1 MGDCKKC
8 PFYKTE
14 PVPEDLAGKV
24 NLTEWSSCDVD
35 AVGLAAADRIANQL
49 THIAA
54 LQMEIEKLRGR
65 LMQYEDTELTPE
77 EIDMDHEAA
86 ETLRQLC
93 RGYDLGRLVNLAEAD
108 KDGRVVALPC
118 KVGDTL
124 FRVFAGEILEHK
136 VRNMRYLAILGR
148 WDIDTT
154 PFCSYVE
161 SSIGKTIFLTHE
173 EAEAALEAMKDVCP

>member
-1 MGDCKKC
+1 MERLTKRLPGGAANYNYPKSCYIGDRS
-8 PFYKTE
+8 
-14 PVPEDLAGKV
+14 G
-24 NLTEWSSCDVD
+24 
-35 AVGLAAADRIANQL
+35 ADRISQSAFRQRCV
-49 THIAA
+49 
-54 LQMEIEKLRGR
+54 ER
-65 LMQYEDTELTPE
+65 LADYEDTERTPE

-93 RGYDLGRLVNLAEAD
+93 QNCDLDRLEKLAEAD
-108 KDGRVVALPC
+108 RDGRVVVRPC

-136 VRNMRYLAILGR
+136 VRNMRYLAIQGR

-173 EAEAALEAMKDVCP
+173 QAERALEAKSNA

>member
-1 MGDCKKC
+1 MERLTKRDTDGQAMMDCEKC
-8 PFYKTE
+8 KADWT
-14 PVPEDLAGKV
+14 GKH
-24 NLTEWSSCDVD
+24 
-35 AVGLAAADRIANQL
+35 GKPMADC
-49 THIAA
+49 TA
-54 LQMEIEKLRGR
+54 LYCRNR
-65 LMQYEDTELTPE
+65 LLDRLVKYEDTERTPE

-93 RGYDLGRLVNLAEAD
+93 QNCDLDRLEKLAEAD
-108 KDGRVVALPC
+108 RDGRVVVRPC

-136 VRNMRYLAILGR
+136 VRNMRYLAIQGR

-173 EAEAALEAMKDVCP
+173 QAERALEAKSNA